1 MSIWVKNMATKQ
13 EIRKHSLKKRK
24 ELLPAVRKEYSR
36 MITGR
41 VLCHPFFQCAD
52 MVFCYVAFREE
63 VDTAEILNAAWKT
76 GKKVA
81 VPRVL
86 GEHRMEFCQIAS
98 IKDLEP
104 GYQGILEPRKN
115 HFRPVSAVQGMRAV
129 MILPGAAFDRKGN
142 RIGYGKGFYDRYLQ
156 QNPDFYK
163 IGLAF
168 SSQCA
173 DRIPAENQ
181 DICMDV
187 VITEQ
192 EEYYADR
199 TAR

>member
-13 EIRKHSLKKRK
+13 EIRKRSLEKRR
-24 ELLPAVRKEYSR
+24 ELLPAVREEYSR
-36 MITGR
+36 IITGR

-52 MVFCYVAFREE
+52 MVFCYVSFCEE
-63 VDTAEILNAAWKT
+63 ADTTEILNGAWNS

-86 GEHRMEFCQIAS
+86 DEHRMEFCQIDSAE
-98 IKDLEP
+98 DLEP
-104 GYQGILEPRKN
+104 GYQGILEPKKN
-115 HFRPVSAVQGMRAV
+115 HFRPVRTMQNMRAV
-129 MILPGAAFDRKGN
+129 MILPGASFDRKGN
-142 RIGYGKGFYDRYLQ
+142 RIGYGKGFYDRYLWE
-156 QNPDFYK
+156 NPDFYK

-168 SSQCA
+168 SSQCT
-173 DRIPAENQ
+173 DCIPAEEW